1 MNEQAHIN
9 LKARKKDLVKMK
21 MMQHQISLVCHTMQA
36 NNFFNEDTKATQK
49 N

>member
-1 MNEQAHIN
+1 MSTHK
-9 LKARKKDLVKMK
+9 LKSKEKDLVKLK
-21 MMQHQISLVCHTMQA
+21 MMQQEITSVCHTMQA